1 MIETILVAHDGSPAA
16 ETTLPAAALLAR
28 LFSVPVVLV
37 RVLETMRPFYD
48 PRHGEVIWLSED
60 EPRLEIPP
68 EELFAA
74 QLSILRER
82 GITAVAV
89 VRLGKPADELVEEAR
104 AWPAP
109 VLVLGSHGRGGV
121 GRAVIGSVTDR
132 VVRTASCPVLVVRA
146 GGPALERI
154 EHVLVPLDGSPRAE
168 RALPYAIALAE
179 RAGARLTLARVAET
193 HRELLLEWRG
203 RPIAPATQERLAAIE
218 EEAAHYLDAIRERIP
233 AGIRVQ
239 LLQLSGDPKRQ
250 LVAAVARERT
260 DLVVLTTRGKGG
272 LERWLLGSVTER
284 LLTATRVPLFI
295 VPSTEESE
303 VHQAE

>member
-1 MIETILVAHDGSPAA
+1 
-16 ETTLPAAALLAR
+16 
-28 LFSVPVVLV
+28 
-37 RVLETMRPFYD
+37 
-48 PRHGEVIWLSED
+48 
-60 EPRLEIPP
+60 
-68 EELFAA
+68 
-74 QLSILRER
+74 
-82 GITAVAV
+82 
-89 VRLGKPADELVEEAR
+89 
-104 AWPAP
+104 
-109 VLVLGSHGRGGV
+109 
-121 GRAVIGSVTDR
+121 
-132 VVRTASCPVLVVRA
+132 
-146 GGPALERI
+146 
-154 EHVLVPLDGSPRAE
+154 LDGSPRAE

-193 HRELLLEWRG
+193 DRELLLEWRG

-295 VPSTEESE
+295 VLSTEESE

>member
-16 ETTLPAAALLAR
+16 DTTLPAAALLAR
-28 LFSVPVVLV
+28 LFSAPVVLV

-48 PRHGEVIWLSED
+48 PLRGEVIWLAD
-60 EPRLEIPP
+60 DAPRLEIPP

-74 QLSILRER
+74 PLSILRER
-82 GITAVAV
+82 GITAIAV
-89 VRLGKPADELVEEAR
+89 VRLGKAAHELVEEAR

-132 VVRTASCPVLVVRA
+132 VVRSASCPVLVVRA

-154 EHVLVPLDGSPRAE
+154 EHVLIPLDGSPQAE
-168 RALPYAIALAE
+168 RALPYAIALAD
-179 RAGARLTLARVAET
+179 RAEARLTIARVAET

-218 EEAAHYLDAIRERIP
+218 EEVAHYLAAIRERIP
-233 AGIRVQ
+233 VGIDVR
-239 LLQLSGDPKRQ
+239 LLHLSGDPKRQ
-250 LVAAVARERT
+250 LVVAVERERT

-284 LLTATRVPLFI
+284 FLVATRVPLFI
-295 VPSTEESE
+295 VPSTEQNE
-303 VHQAE
+303 VRPTE